1 MRKWLIIPPFLLA
14 LAVVASSQVRGG
26 FGGGGLG
33 HPGFG
38 HPGFTRPGFVRP
50 GLGNPGFGFPGRFP
64 GGVVIFSGY
73 SDYPAYPD
81 YPSGWAGQPSQ
92 PLVVVQSNPSP
103 APSEPPS
110 EPLMIVWQG
119 DGYVRYGG
127 RAPADRVRAGQ
138 DYSESVAAAGR
149 SRAAG
154 RSSAPGQIDQPQLP
168 PAVLVFRD
176 GHREQ
181 VEDYVI
187 ASGKLY
193 VRGEYWRD
201 GYWTRTVELAALDLP
216 RTLTANQEN
225 GVNFVLPAAPNMVV
239 TRP

>member
-26 FGGGGLG
+26 FGGGGFG

-154 RSSAPGQIDQPQLP
+154 RSSASS
-168 PAVLVFRD
+168 VF
-176 GHREQ
+176 
-181 VEDYVI
+181 
-187 ASGKLY
+187 
-193 VRGEYWRD
+193 WR
-201 GYWTRTVELAALDLP
+201 WSP
-216 RTLTANQEN
+216 
-225 GVNFVLPAAPNMVV
+225 
-239 TRP
+239 